1 MVMKSEHSDHRLQA
15 YLYGETC
22 QAHLSR
28 VESDLAQE
36 YPVAFKR
43 DLLVLIE
50 ALARFVD
57 DSIVSP
63 RLLYPSPSDPITYL
77 CLAVGQDPELAGRL
91 LDYLKAKNYYCF
103 DAGINLYNALIK
115 RLSLAL
121 DAPYLSRIALRSPSP
136 SAGLEYAV
144 AKGKLL
150 EANVTF
156 SASQLAELDMKQKR
170 VSIKTRV
177 EITDIADQGAVYG
190 MIVLNTKSLTKSRRY
205 VLTPNGTGEL
215 YKGFELSYPLA
226 DLGPYA
232 RADLGLIIQ
241 VRGHE
246 SKFDK
251 DGHKLKE
258 KFSQLTLPLSA
269 NLVFPKE

>member
-1 MVMKSEHSDHRLQA
+1 MVMKSAHSDHRLQA
-15 YLYGETC
+15 HLYGDEC
-22 QAHLSR
+22 QAHLAR
-28 VESDLAQE
+28 VEADLAEE

-43 DLLVLIE
+43 DLLALIQ
-50 ALARFVD
+50 AISRFID

-63 RLLYPSPSDPITYL
+63 RLLYPSPSDPVSYL
-77 CLAVGQDPELAGRL
+77 CLSIGQDPQLAGRL
-91 LDYLKAKNYYCF
+91 LDYLKAENYYCY
-103 DAGINLYNALIK
+103 DAGINTYNALIK

-121 DAPYLSRIALRSPSP
+121 DAPYLSRVALRSPSP
-136 SAGLEYAV
+136 SFGLECAI

-150 EANVTF
+150 EADVTF
-156 SASQLAELDMKQKR
+156 SASQSAILDMAQKR
-170 VSIKTRV
+170 AGIKVRV
-177 EITDIADQGAVYG
+177 EIENIADQAAVYG
-190 MIVLNTKSLTKSRRY
+190 MVVLNTKSLTKSRRY
-205 VLTPNGTGEL
+205 VVTPNGTKRLG
-215 YKGFELSYPLA
+215 KAFELSYPLA

-232 RADLGLIIQ
+232 RADLGLLIQ

-258 KFSQLTLPLSA
+258 KFAQLTLPLSA

>member
-15 YLYGETC
+15 HLYGDEF
-22 QAHLSR
+22 QAHFNR
-28 VESDLAQE
+28 VEADLTEE

-43 DLLVLIE
+43 DLLGLIQ
-50 ALARFVD
+50 ALARLID

-63 RLLYPSPSDPITYL
+63 RLLYPSASDPITYL
-77 CLAVGQDPELAGRL
+77 CLSVGQDPQLAGRL
-91 LDYLKAKNYYCF
+91 LDYLKAENYYCF
-103 DAGINLYNALIK
+103 DAGINIYNALIK

-121 DAPYLSRIALRSPSP
+121 DAPYLSRVALRSPSP
-136 SAGLEYAV
+136 SFGLEYAV

-150 EANVTF
+150 EAQVTF
-156 SASQLAELDMKQKR
+156 SSSQSSTLEFDKKR
-170 VSIKTRV
+170 ALIKTRV
-177 EITDIADQGAVYG
+177 EIENIADQAAVYG
-190 MIVLNTKSLTKSRRY
+190 LIVLNTKSLTKSRRY
-205 VLTPNGTGEL
+205 VLTPNGTSRL
-215 YKGFELSYPLA
+215 AKGFELSYPIA

-258 KFSQLTLPLSA
+258 KFAQLTLPLAA